1 MKDPKDPLKDPFE
14 MTPEAMLLSMKVSLY
29 TNIGWGALALFFV
42 VGNCANGGT
51 TAAAGLIITA
61 VIYTIVDILQKAW
74 QSIKILKM
82 MKNGFNPVDPLGL
95 MDLKKEAP
103 PKVEE
108 KKEET
113 DDRQD

>member
-1 MKDPKDPLKDPFE
+1 MKDPKDLFE

-29 TNIGWGALALFFV
+29 TNIGWGVLALFFV

-61 VIYTIVDILQKAW
+61 VMYTIVDILQKAW

-82 MKNGFNPVDPLGL
+82 MRNGFNPVDPLGL
-95 MDLKKEAP
+95 MDQTKKEAP
-103 PKVEE
+103 KTEE
-108 KKEET
+108 KKEKEDE